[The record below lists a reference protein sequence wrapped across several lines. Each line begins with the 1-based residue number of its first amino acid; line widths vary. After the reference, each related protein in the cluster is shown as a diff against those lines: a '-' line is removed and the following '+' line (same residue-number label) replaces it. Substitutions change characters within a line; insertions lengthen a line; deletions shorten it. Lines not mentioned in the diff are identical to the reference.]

1 MKQVFVGKGCARM
14 AWKTFTLT
22 GKLSSRRGDSLTFLL
37 NACLRA
43 MLHRKISGCPWNAPT
58 SVTKAAQSQ
67 KHSRLLIH

>member
-43 MLHRKISGCPWNAPT
+43 QENQRVPMECTDFRH
-58 SVTKAAQSQ
+58 
-67 KHSRLLIH
+67 